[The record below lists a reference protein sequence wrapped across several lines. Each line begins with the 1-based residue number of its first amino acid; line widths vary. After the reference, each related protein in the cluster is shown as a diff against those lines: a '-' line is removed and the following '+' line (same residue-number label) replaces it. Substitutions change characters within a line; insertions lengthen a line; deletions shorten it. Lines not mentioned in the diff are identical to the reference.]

1 MDYTKYLTKNL
12 QYRQIENSLKN
23 NKLNHAYLLLSQDA
37 DYINQM
43 CMFLASKIAPTE
55 YSQVIKHTHPDVF
68 IYGESGKIDV
78 SNVND
83 IIENLN
89 TRPYSSERKV
99 YCLLN
104 IENMNETSQNKIL
117 KSIEEPP
124 KDVVFLLTSSNRK
137 NILPT
142 ILSRVTALEIENLKN
157 DEILTLLLSSGVK
170 EDIAQIAVSN
180 AGGNSTLALK
190 LTNQGFVDL
199 YHIILSM
206 LENVNGSKDC
216 LNYVSKLDNK
226 NIDKEEVI
234 DTVILLI
241 RDIAMVI
248 SGQNNLVVSK
258 SDMEAI
264 IRMSKMY
271 SLEATVNIIKECLL
285 LKEDLYYN
293 TNNTAVMDKLVL
305 TIAREKSKCKKL

>member
-1 MDYTKYLTKNL
+1 MDYTKYITKNL
-12 QYRQIENSLKN
+12 QYRQVINSLIN
-23 NKLNHAYLLLSQDA
+23 NKLNHAYLLKSADS
-37 DYINQM
+37 DYINQI
-43 CMFLASKIAPTE
+43 CLFLASKIAPAE
-55 YSQVIKHTHPDVF
+55 YCQVSKHTHPDVF
-68 IYGESGKIDV
+68 IYGENGKIDV
-78 SNVND
+78 SNVTE

-89 TRPYSSERKV
+89 TRPYSSEKKV

-124 KDVVFLLTSSNRK
+124 KDVVFLLTTSSSK

-142 ILSRVTALEIENLKN
+142 ILSRVTSLDIDNLKN
-157 DEILTLLLSSGVK
+157 DEILALLVDSGIRTDV
-170 EDIAQIAVSN
+170 AQIAVNN

-190 LTNQGFVDL
+190 LTNQSFVEL
-199 YHIILSM
+199 YHVILDM

-226 NIDKEEVI
+226 NVDKEEVL
-234 DTVILLI
+234 DTTILIVRDVSMAICGEHSLIVSQSDISVI
-241 RDIAMVI
+241 
-248 SGQNNLVVSK
+248 
-258 SDMEAI
+258 E
-264 IRMSKMY
+264 RMSKMF

-305 TIAREKSKCKKL
+305 TIAREKSKCKK